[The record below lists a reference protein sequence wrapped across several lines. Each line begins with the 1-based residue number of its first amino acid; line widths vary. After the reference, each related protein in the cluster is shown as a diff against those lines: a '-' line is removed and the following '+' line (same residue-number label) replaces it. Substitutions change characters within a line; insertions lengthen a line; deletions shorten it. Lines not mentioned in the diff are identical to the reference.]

1 MENIILRD
9 AITIADP
16 QAIRTIIESTGYFYP
31 DEVDITEGIA
41 VERLEKGL
49 PSRYQFL
56 FADTTEG
63 LTIGYACFGLIPCTR
78 RSFDI
83 FWLAVHKD
91 FQGVGVGKELIASV
105 EKSILTLGGKTIY
118 LDTASR
124 PLYEP
129 TRQFYQRCDYIAEAQ
144 LKDFYDYGDDK
155 IIFAKRL

>member
-16 QAIRTIIESTGYFYP
+16 QAIRTITESTGYFYP

-63 LTIGYACFGLIPCTR
+63 LTIG
-78 RSFDI
+78 
-83 FWLAVHKD
+83 
-91 FQGVGVGKELIASV
+91 
-105 EKSILTLGGKTIY
+105 
-118 LDTASR
+118 
-124 PLYEP
+124 
-129 TRQFYQRCDYIAEAQ
+129 
-144 LKDFYDYGDDK
+144 
-155 IIFAKRL
+155 